1 MWLCAHTHVQTHAQT
16 YVYVHTKSIH
26 IYIHTKLNVYTHTYI
41 YICLLHF
48 PYLHMW
54 IHIMHTFHTL
64 ILFNG
69 CIFVAISVV
78 SSCFSFVFAFSFVI
92 KNRTTDKL
100 CWLYHFQ
107 LLQLMMEIPRSSNLH
122 QRVPVL
128 CISVP
133 IFNILQHIANV
144 YPQQISTNSIFLE
157 PLPLTKYSWNVT
169 FSILIFTS
177 TVSSGIYFFVCI
189 LHIYLCFSVKFLFI
203 YYMWISG
210 FQNLIWSLAFK
221 KCHFSA

>member
-1 MWLCAHTHVQTHAQT
+1 MHI

-26 IYIHTKLNVYTHTYI
+26 IYTHIHKAKYVCIYTHTYTYI

-69 CIFVAISVV
+69 YIIFIVAISVV
-78 SSCFSFVFAFSFVI
+78 SSCFSFVFVFCFVI
-92 KNRTTDKL
+92 KNSTTDIL
-100 CWLYHFQ
+100 WWLYHFQ
-107 LLQLMMEIPRSSNLH
+107 LLQLMMEIPNSTLH
-122 QRVPVL
+122 QRVPAL
-128 CISVP
+128 CIRVP

-157 PLPLTKYSWNVT
+157 SLPLLNTPE
-169 FSILIFTS
+169 I
-177 TVSSGIYFFVCI
+177 
-189 LHIYLCFSVKFLFI
+189 
-203 YYMWISG
+203 
-210 FQNLIWSLAFK
+210 
-221 KCHFSA
+221 